1 LLKNTD
7 KLQEFTMI
15 PAEIPAI
22 LSVSISNGMSVE
34 IRLGLKEIRI
44 GRSKEADLLLP
55 DPSVSRFHARI
66 FRVGDQYFL
75 ADKSKNGTFIDGK
88 RISQVQLEGGFIF
101 QVGPYRILY
110 SRDGQSHSTSE
121 PPTVAPGTGTE
132 PLPISGRRTTGKRSF
147 TTLGMIGQSTSIIR
161 LFEDIQKVAASDFP
175 VLIEGETGS
184 GKELVSRGIH
194 ESSGRKNSPLVVV
207 NCGAISAELIE
218 SELFGHEKGAFTGAT
233 TQRRGA
239 FEIAHGGTI
248 FLDEIGELPL
258 RLQPKLLRALEQKE
272 IKRVGGN
279 EPILVDVRVL
289 AATNRNLRQD
299 VSSKN
304 FRDDLYFRISTITL
318 PVPPLRDRREDILPI
333 AMHFLMDGAFRTNRA
348 APELS
353 RPAEE
358 ILSSYDW
365 PGNVRELRNAIQRA
379 VVMCDGPSLGP
390 RDFSFLLP
398 TDPVSPESVAD
409 QSLSRWEQSE
419 KNNILTELSRQK
431 GNKTRTARELGI
443 AKSTL
448 FEKLKKYGIRSPD

>member
-1 LLKNTD
+1 
-7 KLQEFTMI
+7 MI

-66 FRVGDQYFL
+66 FRVGNHYFL
-75 ADKSKNGTFIDGK
+75 ADNSKNGTFIDGK
-88 RISQVQLEGGFIF
+88 RISQVQLEGGLIF
-101 QVGPYRILY
+101 QVGPYRILF
-110 SRDGQSHSTSE
+110 SRDTHSHSTSE

-132 PLPISGRRTTGKRSF
+132 QIPIADQRATGNISF
-147 TTLGMIGQSTSIIR
+147 TTLGMIGQSAAIKKLLGDIR
-161 LFEDIQKVAASDFP
+161 KVAASDFP

-194 ESSGRKNSPLVVV
+194 ESSGRKTSPFVVV

-233 TQRRGA
+233 AQRRGA

-318 PVPPLRDRREDILPI
+318 PVPPLRDRREDILSI
-333 AMHFLMDGAFRTNRA
+333 AMHFLVDGASRTNRA

-398 TDPVSPESVAD
+398 TDPVSPEGVAD
-409 QSLSRWEQSE
+409 QTLSRWERSE

-448 FEKLKKYGIRSPD
+448 FEKLKKYEIRTPD